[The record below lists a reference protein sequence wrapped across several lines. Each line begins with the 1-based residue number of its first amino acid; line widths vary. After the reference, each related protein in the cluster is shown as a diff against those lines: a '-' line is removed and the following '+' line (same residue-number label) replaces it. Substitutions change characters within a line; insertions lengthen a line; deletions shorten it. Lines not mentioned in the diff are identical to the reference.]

1 MTKLKNLNNDEIKN
15 LIEAYF
21 IVLDKYVIA
30 MNETQS
36 DKIHYDL
43 WNEMINLLQRFKPI
57 INADKYV
64 IVRDIG
70 TNNNFIV
77 PYSVTYY
84 SSTNEKLLTFD
95 FSF

>member
-1 MTKLKNLNNDEIKN
+1 MTKFKNLDNEEIKN
-15 LIEAYF
+15 LTEAYF
-21 IVLDKYVIA
+21 IVLDKYVMA

-43 WNEMINLLQRFKPI
+43 WNEMVNLLQRFKPI
-57 INADKYV
+57 INADKY
-64 IVRDIG
+64 IIERDIG

-95 FSF
+95 FSN

>member
-1 MTKLKNLNNDEIKN
+1 MTNTKNLTNEEIKR
-15 LIEAYF
+15 LTDAYF

-30 MNETQS
+30 MNETKS

-43 WNEMINLLQRFKPI
+43 WNEMVNLLQRFKPI

-64 IVRDIG
+64 IERDISAY
-70 TNNNFIV
+70 NFVV

-95 FSF
+95 FSN

>member
-1 MTKLKNLNNDEIKN
+1 MTNTKNLTNEEIKR
-15 LIEAYF
+15 LTDAYF
-21 IVLDKYVIA
+21 IVLDKYVKA

-43 WNEMINLLQRFKPI
+43 WNEMVNLLQRFKPI

-64 IVRDIG
+64 IERDISAY
-70 TNNNFIV
+70 NFV
-77 PYSVTYY
+77 VSYSVTYY

-95 FSF
+95 FSD